1 MSTEDTIRN
10 LRKRRGIA
18 RASITRLAT
27 SLDELERKVD
37 EPSTVRLAER
47 LVKRL
52 EVLELDF
59 KTNHLSLIDHIDEE
73 VTLGREQD
81 VLDAMDDKMAQLSVR
96 LQLSAQTTPVPPL
109 VRLYLES
116 NSISEMACLQLM
128 MLSVP

>member
-1 MSTEDTIRN
+1 LIFPAKLT
-10 LRKRRGIA
+10 L
-18 RASITRLAT
+18 
-27 SLDELERKVD
+27 
-37 EPSTVRLAER
+37 
-47 LVKRL
+47 
-52 EVLELDF
+52 
-59 KTNHLSLIDHIDEE
+59 LSHIDEE